1 MPDIFSYLD
10 YRKFLLDLY
19 AERKAKARYFSYR
32 YLAQK
37 TGLKSVGFF
46 TWVLQGKRNLSP
58 RLVLKFAEAFKLNK
72 QETGYFELL
81 VSYNQARS
89 HEEKKHYFD
98 KIASQKRATAKV
110 VDPDQYEFYAKWYY
124 SALREALGVQ
134 PFKDDFARLGKSL
147 IPPISATEAKR
158 SVELLE
164 KLGLIEKDDE
174 GRYHRKDSTLTTGE
188 NWRSLAVTHFQLQSL
203 DLARQAMDR
212 FSKTERDISTLT
224 LSCSA
229 ETFAR
234 IREKLKG
241 WRQELAELVKND
253 PRPEGVYQL
262 NFQAFPLSRNL
273 LAPPAREAVGREG
286 AGRPAPVDGTPGTEP
301 TP

>member
-10 YRKFLLDLY
+10 YRKFLHDLY
-19 AERKAKARYFSYR
+19 ADRKSKARYFSYR

-81 VSYNQARS
+81 VSFNQARS

-98 KIASQKRATAKV
+98 KIASQKRSSAKL
-110 VDPDQYEFYAKWYY
+110 VDADQYEFYAKWYY
-124 SALREALGVQ
+124 SALREAIGVL

-147 IPPISATEAKR
+147 VPPISASEAKR
-158 SVELLE
+158 SVDLLE
-164 KLGLIEKDDE
+164 KLGLVEKDAE
-174 GRYHRKDSTLTTGE
+174 GRYHRMDSTLTTGE
-188 NWRSLAVTHFQLQSL
+188 SWKSVAIAHFQLQAL
-203 DLARQAMDR
+203 DLARQAVDR
-212 FSKTERDISTLT
+212 FTKAERDMSTLT

-229 ETFAR
+229 ETFAQ

-253 PRPEGVYQL
+253 PRPEAVYQL

-273 LAPPAREAVGREG
+273 LAGPGRETVAREG
-286 AGRPAPVDGTPGTEP
+286 AGRPAPLDGTAGPEAAP
-301 TP
+301 

>member
-1 MPDIFSYLD
+1 MTDIYSYLD
-10 YRKFLLDLY
+10 YRKFLQDLY

-46 TWVLQGKRNLSP
+46 TWVLQGKRNLSS

-81 VSYNQARS
+81 VSYNQAKS

-98 KIASQKRATAKV
+98 RIASQKRTSAKV
-110 VDPDQYEFYAKWYY
+110 VDADQYEFYEKWYY
-124 SALREALGVQ
+124 SAIREVLGVQ

-147 IPPISATEAKR
+147 VPPISASEAKR

-164 KLGLIEKDDE
+164 KLGFVERDGE
-174 GRYHRKDSTLTTGE
+174 GRYARKDSTITTGE
-188 NWRSLAVTHFQLQSL
+188 TWKSVAIAHFQIQAL

-212 FSKTERDISTLT
+212 FAKSERDISTLT

-229 ETFAR
+229 ETFAV
-234 IREKLKG
+234 IREKMKG
-241 WRQELAELVKND
+241 WRQEMAELVKND
-253 PRPEGVYQL
+253 PRPDGVFQI
-262 NFQAFPLSRNL
+262 NFQAFPISKAL
-273 LAPPAREAVGREG
+273 LPKPGQGREG
-286 AGRPAPVDGTPGTEP
+286 DAKSASESGP
-301 TP
+301 